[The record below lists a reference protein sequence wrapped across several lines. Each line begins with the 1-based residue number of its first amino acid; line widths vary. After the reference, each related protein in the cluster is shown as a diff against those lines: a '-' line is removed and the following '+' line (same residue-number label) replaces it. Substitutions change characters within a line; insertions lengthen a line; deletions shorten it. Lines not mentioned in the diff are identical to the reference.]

1 MLRRDAQGARGTKK
15 EPPLSR
21 GLSRFAR
28 PRSLGLIQ
36 QQFRHLAS
44 LRNDHSGGK
53 LFKSYFFFFL
63 GAFFFISLFNLDLD
77 LMTLLGAFLVTPG
90 IDTSSLSAAA
100 GEAPSLIRQPLLS
113 MITLP
118 LYKCVMRNAIDRAV
132 NI

>member
-1 MLRRDAQGARGTKK
+1 MRANHIEMPQRDVQGEYGTRK

-44 LRNDHSGGK
+44 LRNGHSGGK
-53 LFKSYFFFFL
+53 LVKSYFFFFL

-77 LMTLLGAFLVTPG
+77 LVALLGAFFLTPG
-90 IDTSSLSAAA
+90 IDTSYLSAAA
-100 GEAPSLIRQPLLS
+100 GEAPAVIR
-113 MITLP
+113 
-118 LYKCVMRNAIDRAV
+118 
-132 NI
+132 